1 MCGAQVGRVMQWAL
15 GSLAPDELQTIV
27 RLLRTVVPNHELM
40 SLVHV
45 WLSVPTDTTDAEAAA
60 SASAT
65 PSSSASAAAAHD
77 AAQQQR
83 LASSAGEEASTSEE
97 TSAAYPPIRDM
108 ILVHDTIRAELRLFA
123 AAVAQL
129 VASGRSAAVVRAL
142 HEHEAFLSAVCGSHT
157 VSEEEVL
164 FPAVVQLSGHHLDA
178 NLSNQHTDE
187 AKQLAHLRSLVHHL
201 QQLEA
206 DNGAD
211 DAAGGDGKAG
221 KRKQVSA
228 AEAEAAA
235 SRTRLLQSEAQ
246 AAVADIAAHLTAE
259 EAAVL
264 PVLERH
270 CSTGQQRA
278 LVCGVLEAMPLRV
291 LEHLIGRL
299 GALVDKPQV
308 FCLFDN
314 QNVPGLC
321 FHTVMNSRCGNHV
334 VTPAIRVAI

>member
-1 MCGAQVGRVMQWAL
+1 MQWAL

-45 WLSVPTDTTDAEAAA
+45 WLSVPTDTTDTEA

-65 PSSSASAAAAHD
+65 PSSPASAADD
-77 AAQQQR
+77 ATQQC
-83 LASSAGEEASTSEE
+83 LARAGEASTSSE
-97 TSAAYPPIRDM
+97 TAAAAYPPIRDM

-129 VASGRSAAVVRAL
+129 VASGRSATVVRAL

-164 FPAVVQLSGHHLDA
+164 FPAVVQLSGHRLDA

-187 AKQLAHLRSLVHHL
+187 AKQLAHLRSLVRHL

-206 DNGAD
+206 DGA
-211 DAAGGDGKAG
+211 DAAGDGG
-221 KRKQVSA
+221 KGGKEVSA
-228 AEAEAAA
+228 AQAEAEA

-299 GALVDKPQV
+299 GALVDRPQV
-308 FCLFDN
+308 LLFARFPLALGA
-314 QNVPGLC
+314 VYSTFLARRGERPG
-321 FHTVMNSRCGNHV
+321 
-334 VTPAIRVAI
+334 RVLRYKRSI

>member
-1 MCGAQVGRVMQWAL
+1 MQWAL

-27 RLLRTVVPNHELM
+27 RLLHTVVPNHELM

-45 WLSVPTDTTDAEAAA
+45 WLSVPTDTTDAEA

-65 PSSSASAAAAHD
+65 PTSSASAAAADD
-77 AAQQQR
+77 AAQQR
-83 LASSAGEEASTSEE
+83 LVRAGQASTSSD
-97 TSAAYPPIRDM
+97 TAAAAYPPIRDM

-129 VASGRSAAVVRAL
+129 VASGRSVAVVRAL

-164 FPAVVQLSGHHLDA
+164 FPAVVQLSGHRLDA

-206 DNGAD
+206 DGA
-211 DAAGGDGKAG
+211 DAAGDGG
-221 KRKQVSA
+221 KGGKEVSA
-228 AEAEAAA
+228 AQAEAAA
-235 SRTRLLQSEAQ
+235 SRMRLLQSEAQ

-308 FCLFDN
+308 VLAQFSLALGRCAHLDGASWKAASGVYCVRYERSI
-314 QNVPGLC
+314 QKPTLVP
-321 FHTVMNSRCGNHV
+321 M
-334 VTPAIRVAI
+334 A